1 MRKIIILFLLLSHLQ
16 LLAQDPQ
23 KLVKPIIEEGKK
35 LYRSEMASWHGTD
48 LFLEQYQDH
57 NNIGG
62 YFSYEENNNIKC
74 IFFSNE
80 SAPKIIGTIV
90 FDATFKHDKAIVY
103 LEERAF
109 NKIEKRVFD
118 LRQAGLNAIKQ
129 DTLFKYYQNI
139 NFNIIPLV
147 GKNESKV
154 YVLSGPTQSGVI
166 VFGNDYLLTFDTKNK
181 LINSKALHKNIIP
194 ITYEEND
201 NKIDSY
207 HTHLPETGDL
217 ITATDVCTLMLYGK
231 FTGWKEHKILSKE
244 YYMSWNINSEEP
256 HSNTS

>member
-154 YVLSGPTQSGVI
+154 YVLSGPVYELDKRNCNKITSLIPLGPYI
-166 VFGNDYLLTFDTKNK
+166 CKSFGRFKSIKVDTKPTK
-181 LINSKALHKNIIP
+181 P
-194 ITYEEND
+194 
-201 NKIDSY
+201 
-207 HTHLPETGDL
+207 
-217 ITATDVCTLMLYGK
+217 
-231 FTGWKEHKILSKE
+231 
-244 YYMSWNINSEEP
+244 
-256 HSNTS
+256 